1 MKRRGVTLVE
11 LLITL
16 ALSSLTLVTAM
27 QFLGAGLR
35 ANADVS
41 ALSSLYDKAQ
51 HAMLLFGNAVKS
63 AGYLGCGGS
72 SSELQSLLR
81 GDFELIPEINLLQPY
96 ALYKWTGAGLGWSP
110 ELGEIPIRIGG
121 STLNAI
127 DGRNAI
133 RVDALVPGNDV
144 LVVRGLGFQVVPIVG
159 PVESGAAIRVRTRR
173 GLTRGD
179 FAAIGDCRHLEIF
192 RISGYR
198 TSGGLTRLTRNHG
211 IGRYDNHP
219 LKLQNSSAFS
229 GFAGQGPWLFPI
241 ETEFLYIAEGHA
253 DAAIPALWRKQT
265 QKRPLEVIE
274 GISELEVIELAD
286 ADGHTIGLRVSIS
299 AMSAPSTRSK
309 PLKRRFTRHFAFEN
323 L

>member
-1 MKRRGVTLVE
+1 MKQQGVTLVE

-16 ALSSLTLVTAM
+16 ALSSLTLITAM
-27 QFLGAGLR
+27 QFLGGGLR
-35 ANADVS
+35 ANADIG

-51 HAMLLFGNAVKS
+51 HAMLLFGNAVKR

-72 SSELQSLLR
+72 SSDLQSLLR
-81 GDFELIPEINLLQPY
+81 GDFELIPEINLFQPY

-110 ELGEIPIRIGG
+110 DLGEISIRIGG
-121 STLNAI
+121 STVNGI

-133 RVDALVPGNDV
+133 SVDALVPGNDV
-144 LVVRGLGFQVVPIVG
+144 LVVRGLGFQALPIVG
-159 PVESGAAIRVRTRR
+159 QVGAGAAVPVRTRR

-179 FAAIGDCRHLEIF
+179 FAVIDDCRQLEIF
-192 RISGYR
+192 RISGYK
-198 TSGGLTRLTRNHG
+198 TSGGLTLLTRNHG

-219 LKLQNSSAFS
+219 LKLQNSHAFS

-253 DAAIPALWRKQT
+253 DAEVPALWRKQT
-265 QKRPLEVIE
+265 QKRPLEIIE
-274 GISELEVIELAD
+274 GISELEVIDLSD
-286 ADGHTIGLRVSIS
+286 ADGHTIGLRVSIT
-299 AMSAPSTRSK
+299 AMSAGSTRST
-309 PLKRRFTRHFAFEN
+309 PLKRRFIRHFAFEN